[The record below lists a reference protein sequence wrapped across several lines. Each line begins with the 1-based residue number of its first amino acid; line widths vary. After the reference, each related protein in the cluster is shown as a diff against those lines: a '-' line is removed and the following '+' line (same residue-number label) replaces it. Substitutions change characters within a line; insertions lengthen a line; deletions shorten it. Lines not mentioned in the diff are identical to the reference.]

1 MQATSM
7 FNRTKDLLGRT
18 LRDFKEEV
26 DETKRKQKIAKELDS
41 DDEKEH
47 ALPKFKLK
55 MGGGNDIKFD
65 KKFSA
70 DAD

>member
-26 DETKRKQKIAKELDS
+26 DETKRKQKIAKDLDS

-47 ALPKFKLK
+47 ALQV
-55 MGGGNDIKFD
+55 FD
-65 KKFSA
+65 LVFSGDQVKKGVF
-70 DAD
+70 